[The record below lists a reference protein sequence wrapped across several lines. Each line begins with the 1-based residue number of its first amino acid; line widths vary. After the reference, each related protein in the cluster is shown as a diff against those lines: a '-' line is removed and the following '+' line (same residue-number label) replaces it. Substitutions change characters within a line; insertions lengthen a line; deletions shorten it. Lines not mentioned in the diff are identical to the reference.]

1 MDERSENWGG
11 KRLNAGLPKIEGGR
25 RVLITLKSEH
35 IEMAT
40 ILGNGNMSLGIRK
53 ALEALSNGVK
63 RIKN

>member
-1 MDERSENWGG
+1 MAKKSDNWGG
-11 KRLNAGLPKIEGGR
+11 RRPNAGLPKIEGGR

-40 ILGNGNMSLGIRK
+40 LLGNGNMSLGIRK
-53 ALEALSNGVK
+53 ALEALSSGIK